1 MIRDDRP
8 PISARPMT
16 LTLLG
21 FIVLLWSVPSAHG
34 DVIELKTGERIEG
47 TLKQATPASV
57 SVEVGGQTITFEGD
71 KVRTIH
77 FGAAPSPPAPKT
89 NGADGL
95 AALKALTAATR
106 VGLSYREY
114 SRRVLDT
121 NPPVNRWIQG
131 SADAAEKTAATQ
143 AMALHILASRA
154 WRARIAKD
162 GFDAVARDPVLSTC
176 DPAKKVLESAAKR
189 DGFTLDNNAWVALTL
204 GSEGIQALWACAADR
219 MVEAEKHARVQ

>member
-1 MIRDDRP
+1 
-8 PISARPMT
+8 MT
-16 LTLLG
+16 LLLLG
-21 FIVLLWSVPSAHG
+21 LAVLLWSVPPTPA

-57 SVEVGGQTITFEGD
+57 SVELGGQTITFEGE
-71 KVRTIH
+71 KVRTIY
-77 FGAAPSPPAPKT
+77 FGAAPAPQGPKT

-95 AALKALTAATR
+95 AALKSLTAATR

-121 NPPVNRWIQG
+121 KPSVDRWIGG

-143 AMALHILASRA
+143 AMALHVLASRA
-154 WRARIAKD
+154 WRARIVKD
-162 GFDAVARDPVLSTC
+162 GFDAVARDPVLSIC
-176 DPAKKVLESAAKR
+176 EPAKKVLESAAKR
-189 DGFTLDNNAWVALTL
+189 DGFALDNSGWVALTL

-219 MVEAEKHARVQ
+219 VAEAEKHSRAQ